1 LELIFLEQRVINYFN
16 QSIEAKMQAG
26 EILAPLI
33 ARASEILVGALLND
47 KKILTCGNGISAA
60 HAQIFTAS
68 LMNSLLHER
77 PSLPALSLGT
87 DMISSPDVSHTH
99 DFYAKQIRALG
110 NPGDILILVTTTGTA
125 ANLLQAITAA
135 HEKQMRVLAL
145 TGRDGGNVAALLD
158 VEDLELR
165 VPLTTKSRIHEV
177 HLLSLFCLCELIDQ
191 QLFGDFQ

>member
-1 LELIFLEQRVINYFN
+1 MEQRVISFFN

-33 ARASEILVGALLND
+33 SQASETLVKALLND

-77 PSLPALSLGT
+77 PSLPAMSLGT
-87 DMISSPDVSHTH
+87 DAISAPDASHAH

-110 NPGDILILVTTTGTA
+110 NPGDILVLVTTTGTA
-125 ANLLQAITAA
+125 ANLLQAISAA
-135 HEKQMRVLAL
+135 HDKEMQVLAL
-145 TGRDGGNVAALLD
+145 TGREGGDVAALLD
-158 VEDLELR
+158 ANDLELR
-165 VPLTTKSRIHEV
+165 VPLTEKTRIHEV
-177 HLLSLFCLCELIDQ
+177 HLISLFCLCELIDQ